1 MACGRRCGELASER
15 VHQRL
20 ATAPTHTGRA
30 GIDEILVTISAELDE
45 IARALTDAIHE
56 RLEELDDDLRDG
68 TLHSV
73 RANLG
78 LMIAMLRD
86 GADPS
91 TAVPPPQALA
101 YAREYVRRGL
111 SFELLQRAYRTAQ
124 AEVSRLWLEH
134 LRLATSDRDSFA
146 ESVGFFNDWL
156 FGWIEALERQLTEVY
171 MRERERWVRGSAA
184 ARAEQVRAILEG
196 DTRQDVAEAS
206 KRLAYELGRYH
217 LAYLIWRDDAADEA
231 GDEHGVFPDM
241 ERLAIT
247 VAEAVAARGQLT
259 IPLGGQLACWAGLR
273 EAPPLEDYAA
283 RLGVAPG
290 CSLRVAVGLPGY
302 GLQGFRRSHREALL
316 ARRAAEGLG
325 YGDRGCVRFDERALE
340 ALLLGDLDEA
350 RRFVERELGALAG
363 DAEAT
368 RRIVATVLAFLDE
381 GASFARAAR
390 RLGVHENTVAYRVRR
405 AEELRGRRVADRRLE
420 LHVALRL
427 AALARP
433 ATEG

>member
-1 MACGRRCGELASER
+1 MP
-15 VHQRL
+15 QRL
-20 ATAPTHTGRA
+20 ATPPSHAGRA
-30 GIDEILVTISAELDE
+30 GIDEILSRISAELDE
-45 IARALTDAIHE
+45 IALALTNTIHE
-56 RLEELDDDLRDG
+56 RLDELDDDLRDG

-78 LMIAMLRD
+78 LMMAMLRED
-86 GADPS
+86 ADPS

-101 YAREYVRRGL
+101 YARDYVRRGL

-124 AEVSRLWLEH
+124 ADVSRLWLEH

-156 FGWIEALERQLTEVY
+156 FAWIEALERQLTEVY
-171 MRERERWVRGSAA
+171 MRERERWIRGSAA
-184 ARAEQVRAILEG
+184 ARTEQVRAILDG
-196 DTRQDVAEAS
+196 NTRQDVGEAS

-217 LAYLIWRDDAADEA
+217 LAYVIWRDDAADEA
-231 GDEHGVFPDM
+231 GDGHGVFPDM

-247 VAEAVAARGQLT
+247 VAEAVEARGQLT
-259 IPLGGQLACWAGLR
+259 IPLGDQLACWAGLR
-273 EAPPLEDYAA
+273 DAPALEDLAT
-283 RLGVAPG
+283 RLGAAPG
-290 CSLRVAVGLPGY
+290 YSLRVAVGLPGY

-316 ARRAAEGLG
+316 ARRAAEVLG
-325 YGDRGCVRFDERALE
+325 YGGGCVRFAERGLE

-350 RRFVERELGALAG
+350 RRFVARELGPLAS
-363 DAEAT
+363 DTESI

-405 AEELRGRRVADRRLE
+405 AEELLGRRVAERRLE

-427 AALARP
+427 AALGGAS
-433 ATEG
+433 AEGER